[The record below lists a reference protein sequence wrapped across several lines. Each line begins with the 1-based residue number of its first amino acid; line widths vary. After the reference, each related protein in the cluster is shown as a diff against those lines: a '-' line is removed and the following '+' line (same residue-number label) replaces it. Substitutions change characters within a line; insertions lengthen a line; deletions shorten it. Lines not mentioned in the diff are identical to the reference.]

1 MFNNLYKVTTA
12 TNNRQISNE
21 IIPTLFINEKHEY
34 LMYSLLICLPLTDNH
49 NTTDLTLE
57 ITKIHILLQT
67 DRYVV
72 GTLHLLN
79 RSLVLSNECN

>member
-21 IIPTLFINEKHEY
+21 IIATLFINEKHEY

-57 ITKIHILLQT
+57 ITKIHVLLQT
-67 DRYVV
+67 DY
-72 GTLHLLN
+72 
-79 RSLVLSNECN
+79 RSLV